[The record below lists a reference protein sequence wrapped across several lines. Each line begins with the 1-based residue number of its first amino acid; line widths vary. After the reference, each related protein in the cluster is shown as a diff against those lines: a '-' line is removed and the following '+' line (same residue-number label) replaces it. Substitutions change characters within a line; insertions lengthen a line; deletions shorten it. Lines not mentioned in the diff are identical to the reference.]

1 MKLKIKTRYRI
12 GSDTYVYKL
21 GSRVSQSLIGN
32 KDLPNPKPSQPELEK
47 VCQDFSVSISLAG
60 RNDMTLAS
68 AKNDKKA
75 ELIRMLDELADYV
88 TTTSNG
94 DRTILLSSGFDIT
107 GIKGSAKELSPIE
120 KLTVDISVP
129 GQATT
134 RVKLV
139 TGAKAYVHQ
148 CTPDPLTPESVW
160 VSETSTDREHTF
172 TNLKS
177 VAKYLF
183 RVIAVGKGKKSV
195 YSPPVAMVV
204 Q

>member
-1 MKLKIKTRYRI
+1 MKLKIKTRYRT
-12 GSDTYVYKL
+12 GSDTYVHKL
-21 GSRVSQSLIGN
+21 GSRVSQSLKGN
-32 KDLPNPKPSQPELEK
+32 QGLPNPKPSPSELEK
-47 VCQDFSVSISLAG
+47 VCQDFIVSISLAG

-68 AKNDKKA
+68 AKNDIKA
-75 ELIRMLDELADYV
+75 ELIRMLDEVADYV

-94 DRTILLSSGFDIT
+94 DRTIMLSSGFDIT
-107 GIKGSAKELSPIE
+107 GLKGSLKELSPIE
-120 KLTVDISVP
+120 KLDVLIGKQ

-134 RVKLV
+134 RVKMV

-148 CTPDPLTPESVW
+148 WTPDPITPDSVW

-177 VAKYLF
+177 VAKHWF
-183 RVIAVGKGKKSV
+183 RVIAVGKGKQSV
-195 YSPPVAMVV
+195 YSLPVSMVV

>member
-12 GSDTYVYKL
+12 GSDTYVHKL
-21 GSRVSQSLIGN
+21 GSRVSIGLKGN
-32 KDLPNPKPSQPELEK
+32 PALPNPKPSQPELEK
-47 VCQDFSVSISLAG
+47 ACQDFNVSISLAG

-75 ELIRMLDELADYV
+75 ELIRMLDEIAEYV

-107 GIKGSAKELSPIE
+107 GLKGSSKELAPIE
-120 KLTVDISVP
+120 KLIVEIGVP

-134 RVKLV
+134 RVKMV
-139 TGAKAYVHQ
+139 SGAKAYVHQ
-148 CTPDPLTPESVW
+148 YTPDPMTPDSVW

-177 VAKYLF
+177 VAKYWL
-183 RVIAVGKGKKSV
+183 RVIAVGKGKQMV
-195 YSPPVAMVV
+195 YSPPVAMVI